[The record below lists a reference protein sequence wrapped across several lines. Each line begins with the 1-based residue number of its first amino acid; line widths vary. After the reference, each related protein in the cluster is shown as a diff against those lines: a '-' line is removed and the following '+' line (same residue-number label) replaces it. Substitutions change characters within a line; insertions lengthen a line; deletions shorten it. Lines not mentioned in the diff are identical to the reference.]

1 MTAQGVGRKLTRRL
15 SCVPATVEAGADQF
29 SARGSWTALGLG
41 LMGEQL
47 GLAGQT
53 HVVLDL
59 TEVDGFDTTG
69 AWILYRAQAAFAA
82 RSATLEVRG
91 KPEHLALLKLVG
103 EHRAEPED
111 LAPAPMP
118 GFLEEIGR
126 DTHAIINNYLT
137 FLAFIGRLTF
147 SALRIAFTPASL
159 RWRTVMRGIE
169 EAGFDALP
177 IVGLLSFLLGLVI
190 SYQGGVLMREYG
202 AGIFIADLVGLAMLR
217 ELSPLI
223 AAIIVAGRTG
233 SAYTA
238 QIATMK
244 VTEEVDALR
253 TLGVAPL
260 EALALPK
267 FFALIIA
274 LPLLTVFADLM
285 GVLGGMFM
293 ANSLL
298 DISFAS
304 FMERLS
310 ESVSVTSVMI
320 GLGKSPVFA
329 IMIAAVGCYQG
340 FEAQHGA
347 EQVGRHTTTSVV
359 HSIFLVIVVDAIF
372 SIVFSKIG
380 I

>member
-1 MTAQGVGRKLTRRL
+1 MTRSKTRAQT
-15 SCVPATVEAGADQF
+15 CTPASVEPLGDGHRALGT
-29 SARGSWTALGLG
+29 WTAFGLGNMATDLGLG
-41 LMGEQL
+41 DVQRATLSL
-47 GLAGQT
+47 HDIDRL
-53 HVVLDL
+53 
-59 TEVDGFDTTG
+59 DTTG
-69 AWILYRAQAAFAA
+69 AWLVRRAQQTFAE
-82 RSATLEVRG
+82 RGGELTVNGTQDQQTL
-91 KPEHLALLKLVG
+91 LAMVG
-103 EHRAEPED
+103 EHQASPEALEPPPD
-111 LAPAPMP
+111 P
-118 GFLEEIGR
+118 GFVEEIGR
-126 DTHAIINNYLT
+126 DTFAIINKYLT

-147 SALRIAFTPASL
+147 TAVRVAFMPRNW
-159 RWRTVMRGIE
+159 RWRTVIRGIE

-177 IVGLLSFLLGLVI
+177 TGGVRSFLLGLVI
-190 SYQGGVLMREYG
+190 SYQGGVLMRQYG

-223 AAIIVAGRTG
+223 TAIIVAGRTG

-238 QIATMK
+238 EIATMK

-267 FFALIIA
+267 FFALLVA
-274 LPLLTVFADLM
+274 LPLLTVFADFM

-304 FMERLS
+304 FVQRLS
-310 ESVSVTSVMI
+310 ESVSLSSFLI
-320 GLGKSPVFA
+320 GIGKAPVFA

-340 FEAQHGA
+340 FEASSGA
-347 EQVGRHTTTSVV
+347 EQVGRHTTMSVV

-372 SIVFSKIG
+372 SIAFSKVG

>member
-1 MTAQGVGRKLTRRL
+1 MTEMMSRKLTRKQ
-15 SCVPATVEAGADQF
+15 SCTPASVEGGGDAYL
-29 SARGSWTALGLG
+29 ARGAWTAFGLGGMAHALGLDTT
-41 LMGEQL
+41 QR
-47 GLAGQT
+47 AT
-53 HVVLDL
+53 LDL
-59 TEVDGFDTTG
+59 NGIDGFDTAG
-69 AWILYRAQAAFAA
+69 AWIVCRAQQAFAA
-82 RSATLEVRG
+82 GGGELQVVGSDDQRSLID
-91 KPEHLALLKLVG
+91 LVS
-103 EHRAEPED
+103 ENQAKPED
-111 LAPAPMP
+111 LQPAKTP

-126 DTHAIINNYLT
+126 DTFAILNNYLT
-137 FLAFIGRLTF
+137 FLAFIGRLGF
-147 SALRIAFTPASL
+147 SAVRIAFTPASL
-159 RWRTVMRGIE
+159 RWRHVVRGIE

-177 IVGLLSFLLGLVI
+177 IVGLLSFLMGVVI
-190 SYQGGVLMREYG
+190 SYQGGVLMRQYG

-223 AAIIVAGRTG
+223 TAIIVAGRTG

-267 FFALIIA
+267 FFSLVVA
-274 LPLLTVFADLM
+274 LPLLTVFADFM

-298 DISFAS
+298 DISAQNFIQ
-304 FMERLS
+304 RLT
-310 ESVSVTSVMI
+310 ESVSLASLMI
-320 GLGKSPVFA
+320 GLGKAPVFA
-329 IMIAAVGCYQG
+329 LMIAAVGCYQG

-347 EQVGRHTTTSVV
+347 EQVGRHTTMSVV

-372 SIVFSKIG
+372 SIIFSKIG

>member
-1 MTAQGVGRKLTRRL
+1 MTRSKTRVPI
-15 SCVPATVEAGADQF
+15 CTPATIDALGNEVR
-29 SARGSWTALGLG
+29 ARGTWTAFGLG
-41 LMGEQL
+41 GMASDF
-47 GLAGQT
+47 GLDPTT
-53 HVVLDL
+53 HHTLDL
-59 TEVDGFDTTG
+59 TGIDRFDTTG
-69 AWILYRAQAAFAA
+69 AWLVRRAQQRFAESGGA
-82 RSATLEVRG
+82 LEVRG
-91 KPEHLALLKLVG
+91 TDDQRDLLALVG
-103 EHRAEPED
+103 EHQADPKD
-111 LAPAPMP
+111 LTPPQPP
-118 GFLEEIGR
+118 GFIEEIGR
-126 DTHAIINNYLT
+126 DTFGLINKYLT
-137 FLAFIGRLTF
+137 FLAFIGRLSFT
-147 SALRIAFTPASL
+147 ALRVAVMPKNW
-159 RWRTVMRGIE
+159 RWRTIIRGIE

-190 SYQGGVLMREYG
+190 AYQGGVLMRQYG

-223 AAIIVAGRTG
+223 TAIIVAGRTG

-274 LPLLTVFADLM
+274 LPLLTVFADFM
-285 GVLGGMFM
+285 GVMGGMFM

-298 DISFAS
+298 DISFPS
-304 FMERLS
+304 FVQRLS
-310 ESVSVTSVMI
+310 ESVSLASLMI
-320 GLGKSPVFA
+320 GLGKAPVFA
-329 IMIAAVGCYQG
+329 LMIAAVGCYQG
-340 FEAQHGA
+340 FEAQSGA

-372 SIVFSKIG
+372 SIVFSKVG

>member
-1 MTAQGVGRKLTRRL
+1 MLMSRRLTRRL
-15 SCVPATVEAGADQF
+15 TCVPATVEHDGEAF
-29 SARGSWTALGLG
+29 EARGSWTALGMGRMPDDLG
-41 LMGEQL
+41 LGRAQ
-47 GLAGQT
+47 AAT
-53 HVVLDL
+53 LDL
-59 TEVDGFDTTG
+59 RGADAFDTTG
-69 AWILYRAQAAFAA
+69 AFLVHRAREAFAT
-82 RSATLEVRG
+82 RGGELEVRG
-91 KPEHLALLKLVG
+91 TDDQLALLELVA
-103 EHRAEPED
+103 ERRATPEE
-111 LAPAPMP
+111 LAPAPTP

-126 DTHAIINNYLT
+126 DTFAIANKYLT

-159 RWRTVMRGIE
+159 RWRTVLRGIE

-190 SYQGGVLMREYG
+190 AYQGGVLMREYG

-267 FFALIIA
+267 FFALVVA

-298 DISFAS
+298 DISFAT
-304 FMERLS
+304 FMDRLS
-310 ESVSVTSVMI
+310 ESVSVTSLMI

-340 FEAQHGA
+340 FEARHGA

-359 HSIFLVIVVDAIF
+359 HSIFMVIVVDAIF